1 MTQQSNSAGPESPSP
16 PAAATAPA
24 SGRTFSRP
32 GVKAWYIF
40 FILFLSVLLL
50 SAGLRSG
57 VPALGKGLACLGVAC
72 LCLLA
77 WRVVRLAVI
86 ATPDELIIR
95 NFRNTHRIP
104 WSAVEEIFEPGPVP
118 LPVYKENPLAER
130 KVGLFVRL
138 QEGAVI
144 SCTIYSKAFWRGWS
158 DNLRV
163 IREAVAELSEL
174 RQRYAEGQPGHPS

>member
-1 MTQQSNSAGPESPSP
+1 MTQQSNSAGSESPSP
-16 PAAATAPA
+16 PAAAIAPA

-77 WRVVRLAVI
+77 WRVVQLAVI
-86 ATPDELIIR
+86 ATPDGLTIR

-118 LPVYKENPLAER
+118 LAVYKENPLAER

-144 SCTIYSKAFWRGWS
+144 SCTIYSKAFWH
-158 DNLRV
+158 DYVRV
-163 IREAVAELSEL
+163 IRDAVAALNEL
-174 RQRYAEGQPGHPS
+174 RERYAGGQPGAPG